1 LLSTAR
7 PASRNCC
14 SATESGS
21 LLILCIEA
29 LASHSDC
36 ARISEPGKERGSDA
50 VAAANF
56 LDMQP
61 DIGEVRE
68 ALACVVGDID
78 RAEGIIDRI
87 REQIKKPPGHNDR
100 FDLND
105 AINETIALVLG
116 AATKSYVSVVA
127 RLTKELHS
135 VQGDRVQ
142 LQQVVLNLIVNAVEA
157 MGWVEVGAR
166 ELSITTQHDERGAL
180 VAVYDCRKSWRP
192 GRAVR
197 L

>member
-1 LLSTAR
+1 
-7 PASRNCC
+7 
-14 SATESGS
+14 
-21 LLILCIEA
+21 
-29 LASHSDC
+29 
-36 ARISEPGKERGSDA
+36 
-50 VAAANF
+50 
-56 LDMQP
+56 MQTQ

-127 RLTKELHS
+127 RLTKGLHS